1 MNLKKKLYATIFVL
15 LIGSGTVCN
24 AQDLNW
30 SQFYN
35 TPTYYNPAYVG
46 LTRGLKV
53 RFNYQRQWTNVP
65 AKFNAYS
72 FSADIADRNLPGA
85 GGIGIIFASDN
96 AATGY
101 VKNTMFGIMPSVR
114 IQVEDNMVLQFGI
127 TAAFVQKRIDW
138 DNLVFSDQLDPIQG
152 NIYTSNF
159 VAPDED
165 KVVYPDFSV
174 GGVLEFTGNNNRLIG
189 HVGAAVHHLTR
200 PNESFIG
207 KSAPL
212 PRKYTVSFDMI
223 FDLSQGT
230 GINRKKTGFKLN
242 PGIFFQS
249 QAKMTDYALGMNI
262 FFSRIY
268 LGAWYKNESLE
279 YDVYSHFSLMAGLSI
294 PIQGDDSRVKFM
306 YTYDMVINAEHT
318 FTGPTHEITVIMEFD
333 QLGLINNS
341 PINARHR
348 RGNERLECSPF

>member
-1 MNLKKKLYATIFVL
+1 MNLKKKFYAIVFL
-15 LIGSGTVCN
+15 LLLGFGSTSN

-35 TPTYYNPAYVG
+35 NPTYYNPAYVG

-53 RFNYQRQWTNVP
+53 RFNYQRQWTKVP
-65 AKFNAYS
+65 ANFNAYS

-85 GGIGIIFASDN
+85 GGIGIIFTSDK
-96 AATGY
+96 AATGF
-101 VKNTMFGIMPSVR
+101 VKNTMFGLMPSVR
-114 IQVEDNMVLQFGI
+114 IQVDDNMVLQFGI

-152 NIYTSNF
+152 NINTSNF
-159 VAPDED
+159 VAPDEN

-174 GGVLEFTGNNNRLIG
+174 GTVLEFTGNNNRIIG
-189 HVGAAVHHLTR
+189 HVGAGIHHLTR

-207 KSAPL
+207 KSSPL
-212 PRKYTVSFDMI
+212 PRKYTVNFDI
-223 FDLSQGT
+223 VFDFSQGT
-230 GINRKKTGFKLN
+230 GFHKKKTGFKLN
-242 PGIFFQS
+242 PGIFFQQ
-249 QAKMTDYALGMNI
+249 QAKMTDYALGLNI

-294 PIQGDDSRVKFM
+294 PVQGDASRIKFM
-306 YTYDMVINAEHT
+306 YSYDMVINAEHT
-318 FTGPTHEITVIMEFD
+318 FTGPTHEISVIMEFD
-333 QLGLINNS
+333 DLGLINNS
-341 PINARHR
+341 PINSRHR